1 MSKKRW
7 IIVAVLIL
15 AAGICAGVAIS
26 QISGASIRKLASYSD
41 IPEEEETEDAEEEAE
56 EAEETAQASVEEEPE
71 TVKETEEE
79 DYESP
84 IDFVSLQEINEDVY
98 AWIDIPGTEISYPI
112 LQHPTDEEYYLK
124 RDIEGNYD
132 SNGSIFSQASY
143 NTNDMTDPVTV
154 FYGHNMKSG
163 AMFGNL
169 EETYSDAEK
178 FAEYNEI
185 VIYLPE
191 EELHYQIFAAVPY
204 SNIHILDYYNMN
216 NENRFETF
224 IDTIWSARG
233 FGVNLDESVDV
244 SWGDRIIVLST
255 CQSGGSTRY
264 LVLAK
269 LIDDDIDDQ

>member
-7 IIVAVLIL
+7 IIVAMLVLT
-15 AAGICAGVAIS
+15 AGICAGVAIS
-26 QISGASIRKLASYSD
+26 QMSGASTRKLSSYSD
-41 IPEEEETEDAEEEAE
+41 IPEEEEAESSEEEMEESEEAAQASQEEELEAVEEAE
-56 EAEETAQASVEEEPE
+56 A
-71 TVKETEEE
+71 E

-84 IDFVSLQEINEDVY
+84 IDFASLQEINEDVY

-163 AMFGNL
+163 AMFGDL

-191 EELHYQIFAAVPY
+191 EELHYQVFAAVPY
-204 SNIHILDYYNMN
+204 SNIHILDYYNMDS
-216 NENRFETF
+216 ESQFESF
-224 IDTIWSARG
+224 IDSIWSARG
-233 FGVNLDESVDV
+233 FGINPDESVGV
-244 SWGDRIIVLST
+244 SWGDRVIVLST
-255 CQSGGSTRY
+255 CQSGGNTRY

>member
-7 IIVAVLIL
+7 IIVAVLVL

-26 QISGASIRKLASYSD
+26 QMSGASTRKLSSYSD
-41 IPEEEETEDAEEEAE
+41 IPEEEEAENSEEETEESEEAE
-56 EAEETAQASVEEEPE
+56 AAQASQEESETVEE
-71 TVKETEEE
+71 VE

-84 IDFVSLQEINEDVY
+84 IDFASLQEINEDVY

-163 AMFGNL
+163 AMFGDL

-191 EELHYQIFAAVPY
+191 EELHYQVFAAVPY
-204 SNIHILDYYNMN
+204 SNIHILDYYNMDS
-216 NENRFETF
+216 ESQFESF
-224 IDTIWSARG
+224 IDSIWSARG
-233 FGVNLDESVDV
+233 FGINLDESVDV
-244 SWGDRIIVLST
+244 SWGDRVIVLST